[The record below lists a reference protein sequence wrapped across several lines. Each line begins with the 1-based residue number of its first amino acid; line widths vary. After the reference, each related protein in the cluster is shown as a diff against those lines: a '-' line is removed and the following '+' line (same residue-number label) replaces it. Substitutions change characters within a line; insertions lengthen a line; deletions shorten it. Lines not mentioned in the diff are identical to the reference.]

1 MPKHNTP
8 ICLNEITRCS
18 SSQDAAISLQE
29 KMLKVI
35 CIKLNFSRKYLGK
48 DAGSDFHQAQL
59 QP

>member
-1 MPKHNTP
+1 
-8 ICLNEITRCS
+8 LNEITRCS